1 MPEQNFSFVRIKEHT
16 AKTVGNSERH
26 NERKNENYSNDDVDL
41 ERSSMNIHFKDPC
54 GKSYIEILREME
66 EAGKV
71 SERGL
76 RDDATLFDEMIFDVN
91 TRYFD
96 NHGGYEYAKE
106 FFSHCYDFAR
116 EKYGEEYIVSAVMH
130 ADELN
135 KGLSEDRG
143 EKVYHYHL
151 HVVAIPVVEKE
162 IRWSKRCK
170 DEALRGTVKEVIHQI
185 SHSKK
190 WPSLTPETDDNG
202 NVILRQNGK
211 PSYVRSYSILQ
222 DEIFQYLRDK
232 GYADIERG
240 VKGSTAENLTS
251 LEYQIKKDTERL
263 SDIQQRLEKSEI
275 KYESAQNVHKT
286 FSEIENMGKKSI
298 GGKYTVAKED
308 YETLTTLAKEGI
320 ASRGEIGRLKDK
332 INDFSRRL
340 SNERSANAK
349 LQAKYEELKEICKP
363 FLYALE
369 RFPDLVKEFV
379 KKVKELAEKE
389 NQSRTER
396 KIKRN
401 QYQK

>member
-41 ERSSMNIHFKDPC
+41 ERSSMNIHFKDPG
-54 GKSYIEILREME
+54 GKSYIEILHEME
-66 EAGKV
+66 EAGKA

-143 EKVYHYHL
+143 EKIYHYHL

-162 IRWSKRCK
+162 IRWSKRYK

-202 NVILRQNGK
+202 
-211 PSYVRSYSILQ
+211 
-222 DEIFQYLRDK
+222 
-232 GYADIERG
+232 
-240 VKGSTAENLTS
+240 
-251 LEYQIKKDTERL
+251 
-263 SDIQQRLEKSEI
+263 
-275 KYESAQNVHKT
+275 
-286 FSEIENMGKKSI
+286 
-298 GGKYTVAKED
+298 
-308 YETLTTLAKEGI
+308 
-320 ASRGEIGRLKDK
+320 
-332 INDFSRRL
+332 
-340 SNERSANAK
+340 
-349 LQAKYEELKEICKP
+349 
-363 FLYALE
+363 
-369 RFPDLVKEFV
+369 
-379 KKVKELAEKE
+379 
-389 NQSRTER
+389 
-396 KIKRN
+396 
-401 QYQK
+401 